1 MPISKIEDAI
11 KDFKKGKMVILVDDA
26 DRENEGDLIV
36 AGEYA
41 SPDVINFMA
50 THGRGLICVTMDTKV
65 SDRLDLTPVKN
76 SPKENL
82 DTTAFTVSI
91 DANKGTT
98 TGISAQDRS
107 TTAKLVADPNSKP
120 EDFDRPGHMFPLVA
134 RDGGILV
141 RAGHTE
147 ASVDMAKICGLQPSA
162 VICEIMN
169 DDGTMARLKDCEK
182 FAKKHKI
189 KIATIA
195 DLISY
200 RLKKDSLVEKIATC
214 QLPTHMSTFQCYA
227 YDSLIDGKTH
237 IALVNGKISKNK
249 PTLVRVHS
257 ECLTGDLFGSRR
269 CDCGSQLDTAL
280 EMITEAG
287 SGVLLYLA
295 QEGRGIGIGH
305 KIKAYSLIEK
315 GLDTVE
321 ANEALGFKE
330 DLREYGPGAQILRD
344 LGLRK
349 IKLLTN
355 NPRKV
360 AGIEGYGI
368 EITETVPIEIAP
380 GEHNRK
386 YLRTKK
392 KKLGHVLS
400 LVEWKKINIIYM
412 L

>member
-11 KDFKKGKMVILVDDA
+11 KDFKKGKMIILVDDA

-36 AGEYA
+36 ASEFA
-41 SPDVINFMA
+41 TPNVINFMA
-50 THGRGLICVTMDTKV
+50 THGRGLICVTMDTEV
-65 SDRLDLTPVKN
+65 ADRLDLSPVKN

-82 DTTAFTVSI
+82 DTTAFTISI

-107 TTAKLVADPNSKP
+107 TTAKLVANPKSKP
-120 EDFDRPGHMFPLVA
+120 QDFDRPGHMFPLVA

-147 ASVDMAKICGLQPSA
+147 ASVDMAKICGLQSSA

-169 DDGTMARLKDCEK
+169 SDGTMARLKDCEK

-195 DLISY
+195 DLIRY
-200 RLKKDSLVEKIATC
+200 RLKKDSLVEKIAEC
-214 QLPTHMSTFQCYA
+214 QLPTHMTNFKCYA
-227 YDSLIDGKTH
+227 YESMIDGKTH
-237 IALVNGKISKNK
+237 IALIKGKISKTK

-257 ECLTGDLFGSRR
+257 ECLTGDLFGSLR
-269 CDCGSQLDTAL
+269 CDCGSQLHAAI
-280 EMITEAG
+280 EMISNEG

-330 DLREYGPGAQILRD
+330 DLREYGTGAQILRD
-344 LGLRK
+344 IGVRK

-360 AGIEGYGI
+360 AGLEGYGI
-368 EITETVPIEIAP
+368 KITETVPIEISP
-380 GEHNRK
+380 GEHNK
-386 YLRTKK
+386 NYLKTKK

-400 LVEWKKINIIYM
+400 LVE
-412 L
+412 

>member
-11 KDFKKGKMVILVDDA
+11 KDFKKGKMIILVDDA

-36 AGEYA
+36 ASEFA
-41 SPDVINFMA
+41 TPNVINFMA
-50 THGRGLICVTMDTKV
+50 THGRGLICVTMDTEV
-65 SDRLDLTPVKN
+65 ADRLDLSPVKN

-82 DTTAFTVSI
+82 DTTAFTISI

-107 TTAKLVADPNSKP
+107 TTAKLVANPKSKP
-120 EDFDRPGHMFPLVA
+120 QDFDRPGHMFPLVA

-147 ASVDMAKICGLQPSA
+147 ASVDLAKICGLQSSA

-169 DDGTMARLKDCEK
+169 SDGTMARLKDCEK

-195 DLISY
+195 DLIRY
-200 RLKKDSLVEKIATC
+200 RLKKDSLVEKIAEC
-214 QLPTHMSTFQCYA
+214 QLPTHMTNFKCYA
-227 YDSLIDGKTH
+227 YESMIDGKTH
-237 IALVNGKISKNK
+237 IALIKGKISKTK

-257 ECLTGDLFGSRR
+257 ECLTGDLFGSLR
-269 CDCGSQLDTAL
+269 CDCGSQLHAAI
-280 EMITEAG
+280 EMISNEG

-330 DLREYGPGAQILRD
+330 DLRENGTGAQILRD
-344 LGLRK
+344 IGVRK

-355 NPRKV
+355 FPRKV
-360 AGIEGYGI
+360 AGLEGYGI
-368 EITETVPIEIAP
+368 KITETVPIEISP
-380 GEHNRK
+380 GEHNK
-386 YLRTKK
+386 NYLKTKK

-400 LVEWKKINIIYM
+400 LVE
-412 L
+412 

>member
-1 MPISKIEDAI
+1 MLISKIEDAI
-11 KDFKKGKMVILVDDA
+11 KDFKKGKMIILVDDA

-36 AGEYA
+36 ASEFA
-41 SPDVINFMA
+41 NPNIINFMA
-50 THGRGLICVTMDTKV
+50 THGRGLICVTMDTEV
-65 SDRLDLTPVKN
+65 AERLDLSPVKN

-82 DTTAFTVSI
+82 DTTAFTISI

-107 TTAKLVADPNSKP
+107 TTAKLVANPKSKP
-120 EDFDRPGHMFPLVA
+120 QDFDRPGHMFPLVA

-147 ASVDMAKICGLQPSA
+147 ASVDMAKICGLQSSA

-195 DLISY
+195 DLIGY
-200 RLKKDSLVEKIATC
+200 RLKKDSLVEKIAEC
-214 QLPTHMSTFQCYA
+214 QLPTHMTNFKCYA
-227 YDSLIDGKTH
+227 YESMIDGKTH
-237 IALVNGKISKNK
+237 IALIKGKISKTK
-249 PTLVRVHS
+249 STLVRVHS
-257 ECLTGDLFGSRR
+257 ECLTGDIFGSLR
-269 CDCGSQLDTAL
+269 CDCGSQLHSAL
-280 EMITEAG
+280 EMISNEE

-330 DLREYGPGAQILRD
+330 DLREYGTGAQILRD
-344 LGLRK
+344 IGVRK

-368 EITETVPIEIAP
+368 KITETVPIEISP
-380 GEHNRK
+380 GEHNK
-386 YLRTKK
+386 NYLKTKK

-400 LVEWKKINIIYM
+400 LVE
-412 L
+412 

>member
-162 VICEIMN
+162 VICSYVN
-169 DDGTMARLKDCEK
+169 DGTSSCSISPRFSVTIPHLRSELYTRLSAR
-182 FAKKHKI
+182 
-189 KIATIA
+189 
-195 DLISY
+195 
-200 RLKKDSLVEKIATC
+200 
-214 QLPTHMSTFQCYA
+214 
-227 YDSLIDGKTH
+227 
-237 IALVNGKISKNK
+237 
-249 PTLVRVHS
+249 
-257 ECLTGDLFGSRR
+257 
-269 CDCGSQLDTAL
+269 
-280 EMITEAG
+280 
-287 SGVLLYLA
+287 
-295 QEGRGIGIGH
+295 
-305 KIKAYSLIEK
+305 
-315 GLDTVE
+315 
-321 ANEALGFKE
+321 
-330 DLREYGPGAQILRD
+330 
-344 LGLRK
+344 
-349 IKLLTN
+349 
-355 NPRKV
+355 
-360 AGIEGYGI
+360 
-368 EITETVPIEIAP
+368 
-380 GEHNRK
+380 
-386 YLRTKK
+386 
-392 KKLGHVLS
+392 
-400 LVEWKKINIIYM
+400 
-412 L
+412 

>member
-169 DDGTMARLKDCEK
+169 DNGTMARLKDCEK

-330 DLREYGPGAQILRD
+330 DLREYGTGAQILRD

-400 LVEWKKINIIYM
+400 LVE
-412 L
+412 

>member
-1 MPISKIEDAI
+1 M
-11 KDFKKGKMVILVDDA
+11 
-26 DRENEGDLIV
+26 
-36 AGEYA
+36 
-41 SPDVINFMA
+41 
-50 THGRGLICVTMDTKV
+50 
-65 SDRLDLTPVKN
+65 
-76 SPKENL
+76 
-82 DTTAFTVSI
+82 
-91 DANKGTT
+91 
-98 TGISAQDRS
+98 
-107 TTAKLVADPNSKP
+107 
-120 EDFDRPGHMFPLVA
+120 
-134 RDGGILV
+134 
-141 RAGHTE
+141 
-147 ASVDMAKICGLQPSA
+147 
-162 VICEIMN
+162 
-169 DDGTMARLKDCEK
+169 
-182 FAKKHKI
+182 
-189 KIATIA
+189 
-195 DLISY
+195 
-200 RLKKDSLVEKIATC
+200 
-214 QLPTHMSTFQCYA
+214 
-227 YDSLIDGKTH
+227 
-237 IALVNGKISKNK
+237 
-249 PTLVRVHS
+249 
-257 ECLTGDLFGSRR
+257 FGSRR

-330 DLREYGPGAQILRD
+330 DLREYGTGAQILRD

-400 LVEWKKINIIYM
+400 LVE
-412 L
+412 

>member
-11 KDFKKGKMVILVDDA
+11 KDFKKGKMIILVDDA

-36 AGEYA
+36 ASEFA
-41 SPDVINFMA
+41 TPNVINFMA
-50 THGRGLICVTMDTKV
+50 THGRGLICVTMDTEV
-65 SDRLDLTPVKN
+65 ADRLDLSPVKN

-82 DTTAFTVSI
+82 DTTAFTISI

-107 TTAKLVADPNSKP
+107 TTAKLVANPKSKP
-120 EDFDRPGHMFPLVA
+120 QDFDRPGHMFPLVA

-147 ASVDMAKICGLQPSA
+147 ASVDMAKICGLQSSA

-169 DDGTMARLKDCEK
+169 SDGTMARLKDCEK

-195 DLISY
+195 DLIRY
-200 RLKKDSLVEKIATC
+200 RLKKDSLVEKIAEC
-214 QLPTHMSTFQCYA
+214 QLPTHMTNFKCYA
-227 YDSLIDGKTH
+227 YESMIDGETH
-237 IALVNGKISKNK
+237 IALIKGKISKTK

-257 ECLTGDLFGSRR
+257 ECLTGDLFGSLR
-269 CDCGSQLDTAL
+269 CDCGSQLHAAI
-280 EMITEAG
+280 EIISNEG

-330 DLREYGPGAQILRD
+330 DLREYGTGAQILRD
-344 LGLRK
+344 IGVRK

-360 AGIEGYGI
+360 AGLEGYGI
-368 EITETVPIEIAP
+368 KITETVPIEISP
-380 GEHNRK
+380 GEHNK
-386 YLRTKK
+386 NYLKTKK

-400 LVEWKKINIIYM
+400 LVE
-412 L
+412 

>member
-11 KDFKKGKMVILVDDA
+11 KDFKKGKMIILVDDA

-36 AGEYA
+36 ASEFA
-41 SPDVINFMA
+41 NPNIINFMA
-50 THGRGLICVTMDTKV
+50 THGRGLICVTMDTEV
-65 SDRLDLTPVKN
+65 AERLDLSPVKN

-82 DTTAFTVSI
+82 DTTAFTISI

-107 TTAKLVADPNSKP
+107 TTAKLVANPKSKP
-120 EDFDRPGHMFPLVA
+120 QDFDRPGHMFPLVA

-147 ASVDMAKICGLQPSA
+147 ASVDMAKICGLQSSA

-169 DDGTMARLKDCEK
+169 NDGTMARLKDCEK

-195 DLISY
+195 DLIGY
-200 RLKKDSLVEKIATC
+200 RLKKDSLVEKIAEC
-214 QLPTHMSTFQCYA
+214 QLPTHMTDFKCYA
-227 YDSLIDGKTH
+227 YESMIDGKTH
-237 IALVNGKISKNK
+237 IALIKGKISKTK
-249 PTLVRVHS
+249 STLVRVHS
-257 ECLTGDLFGSRR
+257 ECLTGDIFGSLR
-269 CDCGSQLDTAL
+269 CDCGSQLHSAI
-280 EMITEAG
+280 EMISNEE

-330 DLREYGPGAQILRD
+330 DLREYGTGAQILRD
-344 LGLRK
+344 IGVRK

-368 EITETVPIEIAP
+368 KITETVPIEISP
-380 GEHNRK
+380 GEHNK
-386 YLRTKK
+386 NYLETKK

-400 LVEWKKINIIYM
+400 LVE
-412 L
+412 

>member
-11 KDFKKGKMVILVDDA
+11 KDFKKGKMIILVDDA

-36 AGEYA
+36 ASEFA
-41 SPDVINFMA
+41 TPNVINFMA
-50 THGRGLICVTMDTKV
+50 THGRGLICVTMDTEV
-65 SDRLDLTPVKN
+65 ADRLDLSPVKN

-82 DTTAFTVSI
+82 DTTAFTISI

-107 TTAKLVADPNSKP
+107 TTAKLVADPKSKP
-120 EDFDRPGHMFPLVA
+120 QDFDRPGHMFPLVA

-147 ASVDMAKICGLQPSA
+147 ASVDMAKICGLQSSA

-169 DDGTMARLKDCEK
+169 SDGTMARLKDCEK

-195 DLISY
+195 DLIRY
-200 RLKKDSLVEKIATC
+200 RLKKDSLVEKIAEC
-214 QLPTHMSTFQCYA
+214 QLPTHMTNFKCYA
-227 YDSLIDGKTH
+227 YESMIDGKTH
-237 IALVNGKISKNK
+237 IALIKGKISKTK

-257 ECLTGDLFGSRR
+257 ECLTGDLFGSLR
-269 CDCGSQLDTAL
+269 CDCGSQLHAAI
-280 EMITEAG
+280 EMISNEG

-330 DLREYGPGAQILRD
+330 DLREYGTGAQILRD
-344 LGLRK
+344 IGVRK

-360 AGIEGYGI
+360 AGLEGYGI
-368 EITETVPIEIAP
+368 KITETVPIEISP
-380 GEHNRK
+380 GEHNK
-386 YLRTKK
+386 NYLKTKK

-400 LVEWKKINIIYM
+400 LVE
-412 L
+412 

>member
-11 KDFKKGKMVILVDDA
+11 KDFKKGKMIILVDDA

-36 AGEYA
+36 ASEFA
-41 SPDVINFMA
+41 TPNVINFMA
-50 THGRGLICVTMDTKV
+50 THGRGLICVTMDTEV
-65 SDRLDLTPVKN
+65 ADRLDLSPVKN

-82 DTTAFTVSI
+82 DTTAFTISI
-91 DANKGTT
+91 DANKGTP

-107 TTAKLVADPNSKP
+107 TTAKLVANPKSKP
-120 EDFDRPGHMFPLVA
+120 QDFDRPGHMFPLVA

-147 ASVDMAKICGLQPSA
+147 ASVDMAKICGLQSSA

-169 DDGTMARLKDCEK
+169 SDGTMARLKDCEK

-195 DLISY
+195 DLIRY
-200 RLKKDSLVEKIATC
+200 RLKKDSLVEKIAEC
-214 QLPTHMSTFQCYA
+214 QLPTHMTNFKCYA
-227 YDSLIDGKTH
+227 YESMIDGKTH
-237 IALVNGKISKNK
+237 IALIKGKISKTK

-257 ECLTGDLFGSRR
+257 ECLTGDLFGSLR
-269 CDCGSQLDTAL
+269 CDCGSQLHAAI
-280 EMITEAG
+280 EMISNEG

-330 DLREYGPGAQILRD
+330 DLREYGTGAQILRD
-344 LGLRK
+344 IGVRK

-360 AGIEGYGI
+360 AGLEGYGI
-368 EITETVPIEIAP
+368 KITETVPIEISP
-380 GEHNRK
+380 GEHNK
-386 YLRTKK
+386 NYLKTKK

-400 LVEWKKINIIYM
+400 LVE
-412 L
+412 

>member
-36 AGEYA
+36 ASEFA
-41 SPDVINFMA
+41 TPNVINFMA
-50 THGRGLICVTMDTKV
+50 THGRGLICVTMDTEV
-65 SDRLDLTPVKN
+65 ADRLDLSPVKN

-82 DTTAFTVSI
+82 DTTAFTISI

-107 TTAKLVADPNSKP
+107 TTAKLVANPKSKP
-120 EDFDRPGHMFPLVA
+120 QDFDRPGHMFPLVA

-147 ASVDMAKICGLQPSA
+147 ASVDMAKICGLQSSA

-169 DDGTMARLKDCEK
+169 SDGTMARLKDCEK

-195 DLISY
+195 DLIGY
-200 RLKKDSLVEKIATC
+200 RLKKDSLVEKVADC
-214 QLPTHMSTFQCYA
+214 QLPTHMTNFKCYA

-237 IALVNGKISKNK
+237 IALIKGKISKTK

-257 ECLTGDLFGSRR
+257 ECLTGDLFGSLR
-269 CDCGSQLDTAL
+269 CDCGSQLHSAL
-280 EMITEAG
+280 EMISNEE

-295 QEGRGIGIGH
+295 QEGRGIGIAH
-305 KIKAYSLIEK
+305 KIKAYSLIET

-330 DLREYGPGAQILRD
+330 DLREYGTGAQILRD
-344 LGLRK
+344 IGLRK

-360 AGIEGYGI
+360 AGLEGYGI
-368 EITETVPIEIAP
+368 KITETVPIEIAP
-380 GEHNRK
+380 GKHNKK
-386 YLRTKK
+386 YLKTKK

-400 LVEWKKINIIYM
+400 LVE
-412 L
+412 

>member
-36 AGEYA
+36 ASEFA
-41 SPDVINFMA
+41 TPNVINFMA
-50 THGRGLICVTMDTKV
+50 THGRGLICVTMDTEV
-65 SDRLDLTPVKN
+65 ADRLDLSPVKN

-82 DTTAFTVSI
+82 DTTAFTISI

-107 TTAKLVADPNSKP
+107 TTAKLVANPKSKP
-120 EDFDRPGHMFPLVA
+120 QDFDRPGHMFPLVA

-147 ASVDMAKICGLQPSA
+147 ASVDMAKICGLQSSA

-169 DDGTMARLKDCEK
+169 SDGTMARLKDCEK

-195 DLISY
+195 ALIRY
-200 RLKKDSLVEKIATC
+200 RLKKDSLVEKIAEC
-214 QLPTHMSTFQCYA
+214 QLPTHMTNFKCYA
-227 YDSLIDGKTH
+227 YESMIDGKTH
-237 IALVNGKISKNK
+237 IALIKGKISKTK

-257 ECLTGDLFGSRR
+257 ECLTGDLFGSLR
-269 CDCGSQLDTAL
+269 CDCGSQLHAAI
-280 EMITEAG
+280 EMISNEG

-330 DLREYGPGAQILRD
+330 DLREYGTGAQILRD
-344 LGLRK
+344 IGVRK

-360 AGIEGYGI
+360 AGLEGYGI
-368 EITETVPIEIAP
+368 KITETVPIEISP
-380 GEHNRK
+380 GEHNK
-386 YLRTKK
+386 NYLKTKK

-400 LVEWKKINIIYM
+400 LVE
-412 L
+412 

>member
-1 MPISKIEDAI
+1 
-11 KDFKKGKMVILVDDA
+11 MVILVDDA

-330 DLREYGPGAQILRD
+330 DLREYGTGAQILRD

-400 LVEWKKINIIYM
+400 LVE
-412 L
+412 

>member
-11 KDFKKGKMVILVDDA
+11 KDFKKGKMIILVDDA

-36 AGEYA
+36 ASEFA
-41 SPDVINFMA
+41 NPNIINFMA
-50 THGRGLICVTMDTKV
+50 THGRGLICVTMDTEV
-65 SDRLDLTPVKN
+65 AERLDLSPVKN

-82 DTTAFTVSI
+82 DTTAFTISI

-107 TTAKLVADPNSKP
+107 TTAKLVANPKSKP
-120 EDFDRPGHMFPLVA
+120 QDFDRPGHMFPLVA

-147 ASVDMAKICGLQPSA
+147 ASVDMAKICGLQSSA

-169 DDGTMARLKDCEK
+169 NDGTMARLKDCEK

-195 DLISY
+195 DLIGY
-200 RLKKDSLVEKIATC
+200 RLKKDSLVEKIAEC
-214 QLPTHMSTFQCYA
+214 QLPTHMTNFKCYA
-227 YDSLIDGKTH
+227 YESMIDGKTH
-237 IALVNGKISKNK
+237 IALIKGKISKTK
-249 PTLVRVHS
+249 STLVRVHS
-257 ECLTGDLFGSRR
+257 ECLTGDLFGSLR
-269 CDCGSQLDTAL
+269 CDCGSQLHSAI
-280 EMITEAG
+280 EMISNEE

-330 DLREYGPGAQILRD
+330 DLREYGTGAQILRD
-344 LGLRK
+344 IGVRK

-368 EITETVPIEIAP
+368 KITETVPIEISP
-380 GEHNRK
+380 GEHNK
-386 YLRTKK
+386 NYLETKK

-400 LVEWKKINIIYM
+400 LVE
-412 L
+412 

>member
-11 KDFKKGKMVILVDDA
+11 KDFKKGKMIILVDDA

-36 AGEYA
+36 ASEFA
-41 SPDVINFMA
+41 NPNIINFMA
-50 THGRGLICVTMDTKV
+50 THGRGLICVTMDTEV
-65 SDRLDLTPVKN
+65 AERLDLSPVKN

-82 DTTAFTVSI
+82 DTTAFTISI

-107 TTAKLVADPNSKP
+107 TTAKLVANPKSKP
-120 EDFDRPGHMFPLVA
+120 QDFDRPGHMFPLVA

-147 ASVDMAKICGLQPSA
+147 ASVDMAKICGLQSSA

-169 DDGTMARLKDCEK
+169 NDGTMARLKDCEK

-195 DLISY
+195 DLIGY
-200 RLKKDSLVEKIATC
+200 RLKKDSLVEKIAEC
-214 QLPTHMSTFQCYA
+214 QLPTHMTDFKCYA
-227 YDSLIDGKTH
+227 YESMIDGKTH
-237 IALVNGKISKNK
+237 IALIKGKISKTK
-249 PTLVRVHS
+249 STLVRVHS
-257 ECLTGDLFGSRR
+257 ECLTGDLFGSLR
-269 CDCGSQLDTAL
+269 CDCGSQLHSAI
-280 EMITEAG
+280 EMISNEE

-330 DLREYGPGAQILRD
+330 DLREYGTGAQILRD
-344 LGLRK
+344 IGVRK

-368 EITETVPIEIAP
+368 KITETVPIEISP
-380 GEHNRK
+380 GEHNK
-386 YLRTKK
+386 NYLETKK

-400 LVEWKKINIIYM
+400 LVE
-412 L
+412 

>member
-36 AGEYA
+36 ASEFA
-41 SPDVINFMA
+41 TPNVINFMA
-50 THGRGLICVTMDTKV
+50 THGRGLICVTMDTEV
-65 SDRLDLTPVKN
+65 AERLDLSPVKN

-82 DTTAFTVSI
+82 DTTAFTISI

-107 TTAKLVADPNSKP
+107 TTAKLVANPKSKP
-120 EDFDRPGHMFPLVA
+120 QDFDRPGHMFPLVA

-147 ASVDMAKICGLQPSA
+147 ASVDMAKICGLQSSA

-169 DDGTMARLKDCEK
+169 SDGTMARLKDCEK

-195 DLISY
+195 DLIGY
-200 RLKKDSLVEKIATC
+200 RLKKDSLVEKVADC
-214 QLPTHMSTFQCYA
+214 QLPTHMTNFKCYA

-237 IALVNGKISKNK
+237 IALIKGKISKTK

-257 ECLTGDLFGSRR
+257 ECLTGDLFGSLR
-269 CDCGSQLDTAL
+269 CDCGSQLHSAL
-280 EMITEAG
+280 EMISNEE

-295 QEGRGIGIGH
+295 QEGRGIGIAH
-305 KIKAYSLIEK
+305 KIKAYSLIET

-330 DLREYGPGAQILRD
+330 DLREYGTGAQILRD
-344 LGLRK
+344 IGLRK

-360 AGIEGYGI
+360 AGLEGYGI
-368 EITETVPIEIAP
+368 KITETVPIEIAP
-380 GEHNRK
+380 GKHNEK
-386 YLRTKK
+386 YLKTKK

-400 LVEWKKINIIYM
+400 LVE
-412 L
+412 

>member
-11 KDFKKGKMVILVDDA
+11 KDFKKGKMIILVDDA

-36 AGEYA
+36 ASEFA
-41 SPDVINFMA
+41 TPNVINFMA
-50 THGRGLICVTMDTKV
+50 THGRGLICVTMDTEV
-65 SDRLDLTPVKN
+65 ADRLDLSQVKN

-82 DTTAFTVSI
+82 DTTAFTISI

-107 TTAKLVADPNSKP
+107 TTAKLVANPKSKP
-120 EDFDRPGHMFPLVA
+120 QDFDRPGHMFPLVA

-147 ASVDMAKICGLQPSA
+147 ASVDMAKICGLQSSA

-169 DDGTMARLKDCEK
+169 SDGTMARLKDCEK

-195 DLISY
+195 DLIRY
-200 RLKKDSLVEKIATC
+200 RLKKDSLVEKIAEC
-214 QLPTHMSTFQCYA
+214 QLPTHMTNFKCYA
-227 YDSLIDGKTH
+227 YESMIDGKTH
-237 IALVNGKISKNK
+237 IALIKGKISKTK

-257 ECLTGDLFGSRR
+257 ECLTGDLFVSLR
-269 CDCGSQLDTAL
+269 CDCGAQLHAAI
-280 EMITEAG
+280 EMISNEG

-330 DLREYGPGAQILRD
+330 DLREYGTGAQILRD
-344 LGLRK
+344 IGVRK

-360 AGIEGYGI
+360 AGLEGYGI
-368 EITETVPIEIAP
+368 KITETVPIEISP
-380 GEHNRK
+380 GEHNK
-386 YLRTKK
+386 NYLKTKK

-400 LVEWKKINIIYM
+400 LVE
-412 L
+412 

>member
-1 MPISKIEDAI
+1 
-11 KDFKKGKMVILVDDA
+11 
-26 DRENEGDLIV
+26 
-36 AGEYA
+36 
-41 SPDVINFMA
+41 MA
-50 THGRGLICVTMDTKV
+50 THGRGLICVTMDTEV
-65 SDRLDLTPVKN
+65 AERLDLSPVKN

-82 DTTAFTVSI
+82 DTTAFTISI

-107 TTAKLVADPNSKP
+107 TTAKLVANPKSKP
-120 EDFDRPGHMFPLVA
+120 QDFDRPGHMFPLVA

-147 ASVDMAKICGLQPSA
+147 ASVDMAKICGLQSSA

-169 DDGTMARLKDCEK
+169 NDGTMARLKDCEK

-195 DLISY
+195 DLIGY
-200 RLKKDSLVEKIATC
+200 RLKKDSLVEKIAEC
-214 QLPTHMSTFQCYA
+214 QLPTHMTDFKCYA
-227 YDSLIDGKTH
+227 YESMIDGKTH
-237 IALVNGKISKNK
+237 IALIKGKISKTK
-249 PTLVRVHS
+249 STLVRVHS
-257 ECLTGDLFGSRR
+257 ECLTGDLFGSLR
-269 CDCGSQLDTAL
+269 CDCGSQLHSAI
-280 EMITEAG
+280 EMISNEE

-330 DLREYGPGAQILRD
+330 DLREYGTGAQILRD
-344 LGLRK
+344 IGVRK

-368 EITETVPIEIAP
+368 KITETVPIEISP
-380 GEHNRK
+380 GEHNK
-386 YLRTKK
+386 NYLETKK

-400 LVEWKKINIIYM
+400 LVE
-412 L
+412 

>member
-11 KDFKKGKMVILVDDA
+11 KDFKKGKMIILVDDA

-36 AGEYA
+36 ASEFA
-41 SPDVINFMA
+41 TPNVINFMA
-50 THGRGLICVTMDTKV
+50 THGRGLICVTMDTEV
-65 SDRLDLTPVKN
+65 ADRLDLSPVKN
-76 SPKENL
+76 SPRENL
-82 DTTAFTVSI
+82 DTTAFTISI

-107 TTAKLVADPNSKP
+107 TTAKLVANPKSKP
-120 EDFDRPGHMFPLVA
+120 QDFDRPGHMFPLVA

-147 ASVDMAKICGLQPSA
+147 ASVDMAKICGLQSSA

-169 DDGTMARLKDCEK
+169 SDGTMARLKDCEK

-195 DLISY
+195 DLIRY
-200 RLKKDSLVEKIATC
+200 RLKKDSLVEKIAEC
-214 QLPTHMSTFQCYA
+214 QLPTHMTNFKCYA
-227 YDSLIDGKTH
+227 YESMIDGKTH
-237 IALVNGKISKNK
+237 IALIKGKISKTK

-257 ECLTGDLFGSRR
+257 ECLTGDIFGSLR
-269 CDCGSQLDTAL
+269 CDCGSQLHAAI
-280 EMITEAG
+280 EMISNEG

-330 DLREYGPGAQILRD
+330 DLREYGTGAQILRD
-344 LGLRK
+344 IGVRK

-360 AGIEGYGI
+360 AGLEGYGI
-368 EITETVPIEIAP
+368 KITETVPIEISP
-380 GEHNRK
+380 GEHNK
-386 YLRTKK
+386 NYLKTKK

-400 LVEWKKINIIYM
+400 LVE
-412 L
+412 

>member
-169 DDGTMARLKDCEK
+169 DEIQ
-182 FAKKHKI
+182 H
-189 KIATIA
+189 
-195 DLISY
+195 
-200 RLKKDSLVEKIATC
+200 
-214 QLPTHMSTFQCYA
+214 FQELA
-227 YDSLIDGKTH
+227 EAIRLID
-237 IALVNGKISKNK
+237 
-249 PTLVRVHS
+249 PDR
-257 ECLTGDLFGSRR
+257 LTIREKDLASV
-269 CDCGSQLDTAL
+269 LDTSDL
-280 EMITEAG
+280 ETA
-287 SGVLLYLA
+287 
-295 QEGRGIGIGH
+295 R
-305 KIKAYSLIEK
+305 
-315 GLDTVE
+315 
-321 ANEALGFKE
+321 
-330 DLREYGPGAQILRD
+330 
-344 LGLRK
+344 
-349 IKLLTN
+349 
-355 NPRKV
+355 
-360 AGIEGYGI
+360 
-368 EITETVPIEIAP
+368 
-380 GEHNRK
+380 
-386 YLRTKK
+386 
-392 KKLGHVLS
+392 
-400 LVEWKKINIIYM
+400 
-412 L
+412 

>member
-11 KDFKKGKMVILVDDA
+11 KDFKKGKMIILVDDA

-36 AGEYA
+36 ASEFA
-41 SPDVINFMA
+41 TPNVINFMA
-50 THGRGLICVTMDTKV
+50 THGRGLICVTMDTEV
-65 SDRLDLTPVKN
+65 ADRLDLSPVKN

-82 DTTAFTVSI
+82 DTTAFTISI

-107 TTAKLVADPNSKP
+107 TTAKLVANPKSKP
-120 EDFDRPGHMFPLVA
+120 QDFDRPGHMFPLVA

-147 ASVDMAKICGLQPSA
+147 ASVDMAKICGLQSSA

-169 DDGTMARLKDCEK
+169 SDGTMARLKDCEK

-195 DLISY
+195 DLIGY
-200 RLKKDSLVEKIATC
+200 RLKKDSLVEKIAEC
-214 QLPTHMSTFQCYA
+214 QLPTHMTNFKCYA
-227 YDSLIDGKTH
+227 YESMIDGKTH
-237 IALVNGKISKNK
+237 IALIKGKISKTK

-257 ECLTGDLFGSRR
+257 ECLTGDLFGSLR
-269 CDCGSQLDTAL
+269 CDCGSQLHASI
-280 EMITEAG
+280 EMISNEG

-330 DLREYGPGAQILRD
+330 DLREYGTGAQILRD
-344 LGLRK
+344 IGVRK

-360 AGIEGYGI
+360 AGLEGYGI
-368 EITETVPIEIAP
+368 KITETVPIEISP
-380 GEHNRK
+380 GEHNK
-386 YLRTKK
+386 NYLKTKK

-400 LVEWKKINIIYM
+400 LVE
-412 L
+412 

>member
-11 KDFKKGKMVILVDDA
+11 KDFKKGKMIILVDDA

-36 AGEYA
+36 ASEFA
-41 SPDVINFMA
+41 NPNIINFMA
-50 THGRGLICVTMDTKV
+50 THGSGLICVTMDTEV
-65 SDRLDLTPVKN
+65 AERLDLSPVKN

-82 DTTAFTVSI
+82 DTTAFTISI

-107 TTAKLVADPNSKP
+107 TTAKLVANPKSKP
-120 EDFDRPGHMFPLVA
+120 QDFDRPGHMFPLVA

-147 ASVDMAKICGLQPSA
+147 ASVDMAKICGLQSSA

-169 DDGTMARLKDCEK
+169 NDGTMARLKDCEK

-195 DLISY
+195 DLIGY
-200 RLKKDSLVEKIATC
+200 RLKKDSLVEKIAEC
-214 QLPTHMSTFQCYA
+214 QLPTHMTDFKCYA
-227 YDSLIDGKTH
+227 YESMIDGKTH
-237 IALVNGKISKNK
+237 IALIKGKISKTK
-249 PTLVRVHS
+249 STLVRVHS
-257 ECLTGDLFGSRR
+257 ECLTGDLFGSLR
-269 CDCGSQLDTAL
+269 CDCGSQLHSAI
-280 EMITEAG
+280 EMISNEE

-330 DLREYGPGAQILRD
+330 DLREYGTGAQILRD
-344 LGLRK
+344 IGVRK

-368 EITETVPIEIAP
+368 KITETVPIEISP
-380 GEHNRK
+380 GEHNK
-386 YLRTKK
+386 NYLETKK

-400 LVEWKKINIIYM
+400 LVE
-412 L
+412 

>member
-11 KDFKKGKMVILVDDA
+11 KDFKKGKMIILVDDA

-36 AGEYA
+36 ASEFA
-41 SPDVINFMA
+41 TPNVINFMA
-50 THGRGLICVTMDTKV
+50 THGRGLICVTMDTEV
-65 SDRLDLTPVKN
+65 ADRLDLSPVKN

-82 DTTAFTVSI
+82 DTTAFTISI

-107 TTAKLVADPNSKP
+107 TTAKLVANPKSKP
-120 EDFDRPGHMFPLVA
+120 QDFDRPGHMFPLVA

-147 ASVDMAKICGLQPSA
+147 ASVDMAKICGLQSSA

-169 DDGTMARLKDCEK
+169 SDGTMARLKDCEK

-195 DLISY
+195 DLIRY
-200 RLKKDSLVEKIATC
+200 RLKKDSLVEKIAEC
-214 QLPTHMSTFQCYA
+214 QLPTHMTNFKCYA
-227 YDSLIDGKTH
+227 YESMIDGKTH
-237 IALVNGKISKNK
+237 IALIKGKISKTK

-257 ECLTGDLFGSRR
+257 ECLTGDLFGSLR
-269 CDCGSQLDTAL
+269 CDCGSQLHASI
-280 EMITEAG
+280 EMISNEG

-330 DLREYGPGAQILRD
+330 DLREYGTGAQILRD
-344 LGLRK
+344 IGVRK

-360 AGIEGYGI
+360 AGLEGYGI
-368 EITETVPIEIAP
+368 KITETVPIEISP
-380 GEHNRK
+380 GEHNK
-386 YLRTKK
+386 NYLKTKK

-400 LVEWKKINIIYM
+400 LVE
-412 L
+412 

>member
-11 KDFKKGKMVILVDDA
+11 KDFKKGKMIILVDDA

-36 AGEYA
+36 ASEFA
-41 SPDVINFMA
+41 TPNVINFMA
-50 THGRGLICVTMDTKV
+50 THGRGLICVTMDTEV
-65 SDRLDLTPVKN
+65 ADRLDLSPVKN

-82 DTTAFTVSI
+82 DTTAFTISI

-107 TTAKLVADPNSKP
+107 TTAKLVANPKSKP
-120 EDFDRPGHMFPLVA
+120 QDFDRPGHMFPLVA

-147 ASVDMAKICGLQPSA
+147 ASVDMAKICGLQSSA

-169 DDGTMARLKDCEK
+169 SDGTMARLKDCEK

-195 DLISY
+195 DLIRY
-200 RLKKDSLVEKIATC
+200 RLKKDSLVEKIAEC
-214 QLPTHMSTFQCYA
+214 QLPTHMTNFKCYA
-227 YDSLIDGKTH
+227 YESMIDGKTH
-237 IALVNGKISKNK
+237 IALIKGKISKTK

-257 ECLTGDLFGSRR
+257 ECLTGDLFGSLR
-269 CDCGSQLDTAL
+269 CDCGSQLHAAIV
-280 EMITEAG
+280 MISNEG

-330 DLREYGPGAQILRD
+330 DLREYGTGAQILRD
-344 LGLRK
+344 IGVRK

-360 AGIEGYGI
+360 AGLEGYGI
-368 EITETVPIEIAP
+368 KITETVPIEISP
-380 GEHNRK
+380 GEHNK
-386 YLRTKK
+386 NYLKTKK

-400 LVEWKKINIIYM
+400 LVE
-412 L
+412 

>member
-11 KDFKKGKMVILVDDA
+11 KDFKKGKMIILVDDA

-36 AGEYA
+36 ASEYA
-41 SPDVINFMA
+41 NPNNINFMA
-50 THGRGLICVTMDTKV
+50 THGRGLICVTMDTEV
-65 SDRLDLTPVKN
+65 AERLDLSPVKN

-82 DTTAFTVSI
+82 DTTAFTISI

-107 TTAKLVADPNSKP
+107 TTAKLVANPRSKP
-120 EDFDRPGHMFPLVA
+120 QDFDRPGHMFPLVA

-147 ASVDMAKICGLQPSA
+147 ASVDMAKICGLQSSA

-169 DDGTMARLKDCEK
+169 NDGTMARLKDCEK

-195 DLISY
+195 DLIGY
-200 RLKKDSLVEKIATC
+200 RLKKDSLVEKIAEC
-214 QLPTHMSTFQCYA
+214 QLPTHMTDFKCYA
-227 YDSLIDGKTH
+227 YESMIDGKTH
-237 IALVNGKISKNK
+237 IALIKGKISKTK
-249 PTLVRVHS
+249 STLVRVHS
-257 ECLTGDLFGSRR
+257 ECLTGDLFGSLR
-269 CDCGSQLDTAL
+269 CDCGSQLHSAI
-280 EMITEAG
+280 EMISNEE

-330 DLREYGPGAQILRD
+330 DLREYGTGAQILRD
-344 LGLRK
+344 IGVRK

-368 EITETVPIEIAP
+368 KITETVPIEISP
-380 GEHNRK
+380 GEHNK
-386 YLRTKK
+386 NYLETKK

-400 LVEWKKINIIYM
+400 LVE
-412 L
+412 